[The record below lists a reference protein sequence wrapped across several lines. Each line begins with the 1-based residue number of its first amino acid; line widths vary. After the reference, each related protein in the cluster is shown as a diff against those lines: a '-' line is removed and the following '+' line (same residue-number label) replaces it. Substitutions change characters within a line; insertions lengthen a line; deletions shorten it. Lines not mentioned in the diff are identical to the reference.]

1 MLSLFVQSELFLCVD
16 ARVHVRALVRVCVL
30 ASVCA
35 STYVYVRMYV
45 DVYVLMRLDA
55 CMHKTLNQRLE
66 SGHVNSLAVR

>member
-1 MLSLFVQSELFLCVD
+1 MRVCMC
-16 ARVHVRALVRVCVL
+16 ARVRVCVL

-45 DVYVLMRLDA
+45 DVYVQMRSGA

-66 SGHVNSLAVR
+66 SGHVNCPAALAVR